1 MPQGAEASR
10 RVLELLALPEIPER
24 GREHLV
30 GVAMQLFYRHGI
42 NAVGLDWILS
52 DAGVSKTTFY
62 KHFKSKDE
70 LVVAA
75 LEARDVWE
83 MGAWREAVRV
93 LEGDDPKRQLTG
105 LLDVLDILFN
115 DPAFKGCQFI
125 NAAAEFPNPDDAIH
139 RAATA
144 HKRANRDWVRD
155 LAVEAGAANPEAFAD
170 HYTVLFEGALVL
182 RQVHDRDD
190 AARAVRPLIERLID
204 DHLTAGA
211 VQTAKPPE
219 PE

>member
-1 MPQGAEASR
+1 MPAGTDASR
-10 RVLELLALPEIPER
+10 RVLELLALPAIPER

-30 GVAMQLFYRHGI
+30 GVAMHLFYRHGI
-42 NAVGLDWILS
+42 NTVGLDWILA

-70 LVVAA
+70 LVVAT
-75 LEARDVWE
+75 LQARDGWE

-93 LEGDDPKRQLTG
+93 LVGDDPKRQLSG
-105 LLDVLDILFN
+105 LLDVLDVLFN

-139 RAATA
+139 RAAAT

-155 LAVEAGAANPEAFAD
+155 LAQDAGAADPEAFAD
-170 HYTVLFEGALVL
+170 QYTVLFEGALVL

-190 AARAVRPLIERLID
+190 AARAVRPLIERLLD
-204 DHLTAGA
+204 EHLDAEAGA
-211 VQTAKPPE
+211 PE
-219 PE
+219 